1 MTHEPSPTPEPG
13 QRLRHAAERF
23 THALAAE
30 ALLADTARIEA
41 VVHAAAA
48 DAVFRVEAALRG
60 AWPIGAG
67 APQREVVWAIASPP
81 EAGDETRLQLRAFD
95 GAGRLLLRRAFGP
108 KPGARP

>member
-1 MTHEPSPTPEPG
+1 MTHDPSPSPEPSH
-13 QRLRHAAERF
+13 RLRQAAERF

-48 DAVFRVEAALRG
+48 DAVFRVEAALRR
-60 AWPIGAG
+60 AWPAGAG
-67 APQREVVWAIASPP
+67 TPQQEVVWATAQAP

-108 KPGARP
+108 KPDARS